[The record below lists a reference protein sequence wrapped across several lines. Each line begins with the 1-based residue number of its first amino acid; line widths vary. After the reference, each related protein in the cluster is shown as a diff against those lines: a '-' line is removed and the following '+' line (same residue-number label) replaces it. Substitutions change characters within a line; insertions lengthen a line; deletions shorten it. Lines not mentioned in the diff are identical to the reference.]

1 MDKRERYL
9 TIAASLTVSDV
20 FVTVYYGWPVWR
32 AWSGDT
38 WSRGLLFMMVA
49 MGTTSLA
56 NLWARAIP
64 LSAKPRGG
72 RDV

>member
-1 MDKRERYL
+1 MDERWGYL
-9 TIAASLTVSDV
+9 VIAVSLTVSDG

-32 AWSGDT
+32 VLSGDM

-49 MGTTSLA
+49 MGATSLA
-56 NLWARAIP
+56 NLWAQAI
-64 LSAKPRGG
+64 LQSAKPRGG

>member
-1 MDKRERYL
+1 MDERWGYL
-9 TIAASLTVSDV
+9 VIAVSLTVSDG

-32 AWSGDT
+32 VLSGDM

-49 MGTTSLA
+49 MGATSLA
-56 NLWARAIP
+56 NLWAQAIP
-64 LSAKPRGG
+64 LSVKPRGG